1 MALFSEKEPL
11 KTAQPRFACGGRR
24 TMHSVKKQIEQSY
37 PNQML
42 PQSTMPFGPVAL
54 RRASELHTAYSVHL
68 RVAWLEVPHPG
79 LGYYNALRPPLESLG
94 HNVTLMQASSSR
106 GFRDGEQL
114 GARLRAMDIAFVSFG
129 FFPME
134 QGALPH
140 LHEFSRD
147 RSEMRPTLCGV
158 VPLVV
163 LINKEYALMQQKI
176 AWLRQ
181 HCVEAALSVHHD
193 VATFQNKSGV
203 PFHRIWFGVDVG
215 LFAQRPSLSTSLF
228 APQSSLPNK
237 SHEYVYDLGFTGVVR
252 RDQTNNWR
260 YQIWRNAWPLL
271 SKRGLRLFSGPRGG
285 VHIGVAHAEINQS
298 SYIEAMRGSKLW
310 LSTTGPSDLVGTRY
324 FEVMA
329 TGVTLCVCNRMSN
342 ELVYGSLGIKEGRHV
357 VMFSTLAE
365 FVDTV
370 INYTS
375 LSEYEERRLAIVQRA
390 QELAFRKFSWMHVAK
405 RVETVMRRTVVGD
418 GKKHGGAGGRR

>member
-1 MALFSEKEPL
+1 
-11 KTAQPRFACGGRR
+11 
-24 TMHSVKKQIEQSY
+24 
-37 PNQML
+37 
-42 PQSTMPFGPVAL
+42 
-54 RRASELHTAYSVHL
+54 
-68 RVAWLEVPHPG
+68 
-79 LGYYNALRPPLESLG
+79 
-94 HNVTLMQASSSR
+94 
-106 GFRDGEQL
+106 
-114 GARLRAMDIAFVSFG
+114 
-129 FFPME
+129 
-134 QGALPH
+134 
-140 LHEFSRD
+140 
-147 RSEMRPTLCGV
+147 MRPTLCGV

-228 APQSSLPNK
+228 APQSYLPNK

-375 LSEYEERRLAIVQRA
+375 LPEYEERRLAIVQRA

-405 RVETVMRRTVVGD
+405 KVETVLRRTVVGD

>member
-1 MALFSEKEPL
+1 MPL
-11 KTAQPRFACGGRR
+11 
-24 TMHSVKKQIEQSY
+24 
-37 PNQML
+37 
-42 PQSTMPFGPVAL
+42 GPVAL
-54 RRASELHTAYSVHL
+54 RRASELHTANSVHL

-94 HNVTLMQASSSR
+94 HNVTFMQASSSR

-228 APQSSLPNK
+228 APQSYLPNK

-342 ELVYGSLGIKEGRHV
+342 ELIYGSLGIKEGRHV

-370 INYTS
+370 VNYTS
-375 LSEYEERRLAIVQRA
+375 LPEYEERRLAIVQRA

-405 RVETVMRRTVVGD
+405 KVETVLRRTVVGD

>member
-1 MALFSEKEPL
+1 M
-11 KTAQPRFACGGRR
+11 T
-24 TMHSVKKQIEQSY
+24 
-37 PNQML
+37 
-42 PQSTMPFGPVAL
+42 GPVAL
-54 RRASELHTAYSVHL
+54 RRASELHTAVHL
-68 RVAWLEVPHPG
+68 NVAWLEVPHPG

-94 HNVTLMQASSSR
+94 HNVTFMQASSTR

-114 GARLRAMDIAFVSFG
+114 GARIRAMDIAFVSFG

-147 RSEMRPTLCGV
+147 RSETMTTLCGV

-228 APQSSLPNK
+228 APQSYLPNK

-285 VHIGVAHAEINQS
+285 VHVGVAHAEINQS

-310 LSTTGPSDLVGTRY
+310 LSRATCRFAAAAEPLTTTFNLNSTVPGTGFAQKSSHRVLFRFLWRTGSSARRANASQYLVR
-324 FEVMA
+324 
-329 TGVTLCVCNRMSN
+329 R
-342 ELVYGSLGIKEGRHV
+342 GRCEHALNTN
-357 VMFSTLAE
+357 SC
-365 FVDTV
+365 
-370 INYTS
+370 
-375 LSEYEERRLAIVQRA
+375 
-390 QELAFRKFSWMHVAK
+390 
-405 RVETVMRRTVVGD
+405 
-418 GKKHGGAGGRR
+418 